1 MPHWGGVLGAL
12 DAVAVAPPLQEPELS
27 STPGPVNPHN
37 GALIEILATKA
48 GTELSWLT
56 ICAIVT
62 QHIM

>member
-27 STPGPVNPHN
+27 STPGLVNPHN

-48 GTELSWLT
+48 GTELS
-56 ICAIVT
+56 
-62 QHIM
+62 